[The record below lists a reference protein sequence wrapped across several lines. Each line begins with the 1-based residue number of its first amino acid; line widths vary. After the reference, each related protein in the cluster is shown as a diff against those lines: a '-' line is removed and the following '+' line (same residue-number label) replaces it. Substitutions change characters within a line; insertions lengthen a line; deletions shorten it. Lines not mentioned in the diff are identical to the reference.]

1 MRKLYAPKL
10 VKGFSTCIYGI
21 FLPENT
27 LYMRTNNGYMWV
39 SAWDVVNC
47 KGNKFV
53 VDVLTTNAKFPRK
66 MRIRANDGLGLLFT
80 QAVEGVQVEKPVA
93 VVNRQTLGDLAPKN
107 VMVSKAY
114 AACAVYADAKETKTK
129 KSIEWRM

>member
-1 MRKLYAPKL
+1 MRDLYKPKL
-10 VKGFSTCIYGI
+10 TRGFGCSLYGV
-21 FLPENT
+21 FLPKNT
-27 LYMRTNNGYMWV
+27 LYMRIKDGYMWV
-39 SAWDVVNC
+39 AAWDVANC
-47 KGNKFV
+47 KGNKFT
-53 VDVLTTNAKFPRK
+53 VDVLTKSAKYPQK

-80 QAVEGVQVEKPVA
+80 QAVQAVQVEKPVQ

-114 AACAVYADAKETKTK
+114 AACAVYAGKETKTK